1 MRRNVLIVLEIQ
13 GLTRG
18 KARHRAPSVLLP
30 MWVPPQR
37 VRDLA
42 HTQGVVQAFRSS
54 NLVFF
59 SKLRPAAFWNVTC
72 NNKKAEEEA
81 I

>member
-1 MRRNVLIVLEIQ
+1 VLEIQ

-42 HTQGVVQAFRSS
+42 HIQGVVQAFRSS

-59 SKLRPAAFWNVTC
+59 SRLRPAASLERDLQD
-72 NNKKAEEEA
+72 KEAEEEA